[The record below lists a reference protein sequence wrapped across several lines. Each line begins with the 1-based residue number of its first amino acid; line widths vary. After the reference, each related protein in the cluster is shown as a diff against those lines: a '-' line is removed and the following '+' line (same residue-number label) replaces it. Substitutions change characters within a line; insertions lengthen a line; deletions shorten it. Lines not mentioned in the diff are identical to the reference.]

1 MRGIIFA
8 TALIASFVSFCE
20 PRREVLAQGAAA
32 QRGGPATIPPSVAS
46 PTPSPPPPNRLALIR
61 ARGEV
66 AVCHWPEYFAIS
78 WRNPRTGELE
88 GLDIDM
94 GRALAARLS
103 ARPVFVETNFAEV
116 LDRLEE
122 GACDIA
128 MMGVGVTPARAE
140 RVAFSKPYLSSGFQA
155 VTTRSNARIQSWR
168 DLDTPGTVVA
178 VAAGTTME
186 AVMRETLRNAE
197 LMVVR
202 APRTREAEVQA
213 GRADAF
219 IADRPYAQRML
230 LVHDW
235 ARVVEAPPRF
245 GETLYAYAVARGDPA
260 WLTEVNAFLERA
272 QLDGTLARAAQ
283 RHGLA
288 GHLLPEARPR

>member
-1 MRGIIFA
+1 
-8 TALIASFVSFCE
+8 
-20 PRREVLAQGAAA
+20 
-32 QRGGPATIPPSVAS
+32 
-46 PTPSPPPPNRLALIR
+46 
-61 ARGEV
+61 
-66 AVCHWPEYFAIS
+66 
-78 WRNPRTGELE
+78 
-88 GLDIDM
+88 
-94 GRALAARLS
+94 
-103 ARPVFVETNFAEV
+103 
-116 LDRLEE
+116 
-122 GACDIA
+122 
-128 MMGVGVTPARAE
+128 
-140 RVAFSKPYLSSGFQA
+140 
-155 VTTRSNARIQSWR
+155 
-168 DLDTPGTVVA
+168 
-178 VAAGTTME
+178 
-186 AVMRETLRNAE
+186 MRETLRNAE